1 MANKSRIL
9 YLLRFLQEQ
18 SDEDHP
24 VSTSEIR
31 KALADKSCPVTVET
45 LRNDIAM
52 LQEAGFDIAINEI
65 SGLSTTYSYL
75 DRSLD
80 VPELQILID
89 AVSSSQFLTREKSC
103 QLIDKLVAMAGPS
116 HREDLQPGIMVS
128 EHVKASNGHL
138 LYIVQAIRESIRAH
152 RKIAFQY
159 FRYDMN
165 KRRVPRLN
173 GKVYVVSPFATIWKN
188 DRYFLV
194 SYSQERQRVT
204 VFRIDRMGMPKQ
216 LDEPCVP
223 EPESFLISN
232 YTDQIFNMYDD
243 GIEKTVTLRC
253 RRHMIDTLVD
263 WFGKDVEPENITEKS
278 FDAKVKVSISPS
290 FYAWVLGFTGD
301 MTIIDPTEVCEE
313 YRRLLQQG
321 IDEMQLSAFPA
332 TRKKQGEPT

>member
-9 YLLRFLQEQ
+9 NLLRYLQET

-24 VSTSEIR
+24 VTTAEIR
-31 KALADKSCPVTVET
+31 KALAEKGCPVTVET

-52 LQEAGFDIAINEI
+52 LQETGFDISVNEA

-75 DRSLD
+75 DRPLD

-89 AVSSSQFLTREKSC
+89 AVSSSQFLTREKSR

-116 HREDLQPGIMVS
+116 HREELQPGIMVS
-128 EHVKASNGHL
+128 EHVKASNEQL
-138 LYIVQAIRESIRAH
+138 LYIVQAIRESIRAR

-159 FRYDMN
+159 FRYDMS
-165 KRRVPRLN
+165 KHRVPRLN
-173 GKVYVVSPFATIWKN
+173 GKIYEVSPYATIWKN

-194 SYSQERQRVT
+194 GYSQERQRVA

-216 LDEPCVP
+216 LDKPCAP
-223 EPESFLISN
+223 EPDTFRISN
-232 YTDQIFNMYDD
+232 YTDKIFNMYDD
-243 GIEKTVTLRC
+243 GIEETVTLRC

-263 WFGKDVEPENITEKS
+263 WFGKDVEPENITENT
-278 FDAKVKVSISPS
+278 FDAKVKVSLSPS
-290 FYAWVLGFTGD
+290 FYAWVLSFAGD
-301 MTIIDPTEVCEE
+301 MTIAGPPEVCDE

-321 IDEMQLSAFPA
+321 INEVQLSSFPL
-332 TRKKQGEPT
+332 TQKKQKEQ